1 VTHLLSDVRHAARS
15 IARMPLVAAVIA
27 GSLAIGIGANA
38 VVFSW
43 MQSIVFN
50 PVAGVAD
57 SGALVSIEPRKER
70 DVYIGASWL
79 DYEDL
84 RTQLSTFNQLFAF
97 EMVPLY
103 IGEPGRVERSS
114 GLMVSDNYFSAL
126 GLAPAAGR
134 FFRPDEVSVPG
145 RAPVVV
151 ISHDYWMTR
160 YGGSPDA
167 VGRRIRVNAT
177 DLTIV
182 GVSPRGFKGTV
193 MRLTFDFWLPATL
206 APAVFNGSRMLDER
220 ETRGFTIS
228 GRLGRGVTRDQAQAE
243 VSSAMRRLDASY
255 PQSNR
260 GVDADVLAFWNAPR
274 GPQRFLMTSLG
285 VLQALMLLLLVAVC
299 GNTANLVLARATA
312 RQREMSIRRALG
324 ARPWRIASLLLT
336 ENVLLALAGG
346 AVGAALASW
355 GTHTLNAMPP
365 LRVRGIPISF
375 ETNVDGTTIVF
386 AIVVSVLC
394 GAVIGLLPALHLAR
408 QDPHA
413 SLRAG
418 SNTPP
423 RSRLRYALV
432 MTEVGLAIAVLIA
445 SGLFIRDFMAT
456 RLDDPGFTREGVLL
470 AGFDLSGR
478 GMSDADVRRFDAS
491 LLERLARFPSIESA
505 AIATSVPLDLHGM
518 PMRVFSVEGHARS
531 DDGFDEAFTD
541 TVTPGYFDLMKIPL
555 LAGRDF
561 APLTDAAAPPQV
573 IVNAAFVRRYLE
585 GADALGRRVEV
596 RGKPYV
602 IVGVVRDSVVNAF
615 GEPPASMLYFSLRD
629 RPLPTADIHVRV
641 RSGAETA
648 AATDIRRVV
657 AELNPELPVY
667 DVRTLS
673 DHIESNL
680 IFRRIPARLFTVLG
694 PLLLLLAASGI
705 CAVVAY
711 GVSLGTKEFGVRL
724 ALGATSRRLVARCV
738 VEHLLVVGTGALAG
752 WLLALAVVVDVLGSR
767 VDPGVFAGVPALL
780 MAVALAASW
789 WPARRIAKVDPL
801 IALRAE

>member
-1 VTHLLSDVRHAARS
+1 MLNDIRHAARS
-15 IARMPLVAAVIA
+15 IARLPLVAAVIA
-27 GSLAIGIGANA
+27 GSLGIAIGANA

-43 MQSIVFN
+43 MRSIVFS

-70 DVYIGASWL
+70 DVYVGASWL
-79 DYEDL
+79 EYRDL
-84 RTQLSTFNQLFAF
+84 RAQLRAFNQLFAF

-103 IGEPGRVERSS
+103 IGDPGRVERAS

-134 FFRPDEVSVPG
+134 FFRQDEASVPG

-151 ISHDYWMTR
+151 ISHDYWVTR
-160 YGGSPDA
+160 YGSSQDA
-167 VGRRIRVNAT
+167 IGRKIRVNAT
-177 DLTIV
+177 DLTVV
-182 GVSPRGFKGTV
+182 GVAPRGFKGTV

-220 ETRGFTIS
+220 EIRGFTIS
-228 GRLGRGVTRDQAQAE
+228 GRLGDGVTRDQAQDD
-243 VSSAMRRLDASY
+243 VSSAMRRLERAY

-260 GVDADVLAFWNAPR
+260 GMDADVLAFWNAPR

-299 GNTANLVLARATA
+299 GNTANLVLARATS
-312 RQREMSIRRALG
+312 REREMSIRRALG
-324 ARPWRIASLLLT
+324 ARPWRIASLVLT
-336 ENVLLALAGG
+336 ENVLLALTGG
-346 AVGAALASW
+346 AFGAALASW
-355 GTHTLNAMPP
+355 GTHTLAAMPP

-375 ETNVDGTTIVF
+375 ETNVDGTTIAF
-386 AIVVSVLC
+386 AILSSVLC
-394 GAVIGLLPALHLAR
+394 GALLGLLPSLQFLR
-408 QDPHA
+408 QDLHGL
-413 SLRAG
+413 LRAG

-423 RSRLRYALV
+423 RSRLRYGVV
-432 MTEVGLAIAVLIA
+432 MAEVAVGIAVLIA

-456 RLDDPGFTREGVLL
+456 RRDDPGFTRDGVLL

-478 GMSDADVRRFDAS
+478 GMTEGAMRSFDAS
-491 LLERLARFPSIESA
+491 LLERLAPLPSIESV

-518 PMRVFSVEGHARS
+518 PMRVFSLEGHARN
-531 DDGFDEAFTD
+531 DDGYDEAFTD
-541 TVTPGYFDLMKIPL
+541 TVTPGYFDVMKIPFL
-555 LAGRDF
+555 TGRDF

-573 IVNAAFVRRYLE
+573 IVNAAFVRRYL
-585 GADALGRRVEV
+585 GGGDALGRRVQV

-602 IVGVVRDSVVNAF
+602 IVGVVRDSVINAF

-629 RPLPTADIHVRV
+629 RPQPTAEIHVRV
-641 RSGAETA
+641 RSRAETA
-648 AATDIRRVV
+648 AADIRRVV
-657 AELNPELPVY
+657 ADLNPELPVY

-680 IFRRIPARLFTVLG
+680 VFRRIPARLFTVLG

-705 CAVVAY
+705 YAVVAY

-724 ALGATSRRLVARCV
+724 ALGATSGQLVARCV
-738 VEHLLVVGTGALAG
+738 IEHLYVIGTGALAG
-752 WLLALAVVVDVLGSR
+752 WLLALAVVVDVLGLP
-767 VDPGVFAGVPALL
+767 VDAAVFAGVPALL
-780 MAVALAASW
+780 MAVAVAASW
-789 WPARRIAKVDPL
+789 WPARRIADVDPL